1 MNMASATEIS
11 IPEHVDPSRHVDYNI
26 YGDKRFGPNRD
37 LHEALFDLGEE
48 VGRGIFWTHHNG
60 GHWLINSYDLLFE
73 AVTNPEVFSSSNF
86 MARPGTMVTIP
97 SMHGEEPYF
106 GPNSL
111 DPPEHLIYRKPLMQI
126 FSPKA
131 VREME
136 SGVRRLASA
145 LVEGVK
151 SRGRLEFLD
160 AIGEPLPVTVFLNL
174 MRMPVERLPEFRSWM
189 NDMASDD
196 LGRRNSAFSN
206 VHDTMAELIE
216 DRRRHPGDDL
226 VTRLLN
232 VDLRGSPPTQKDM
245 DSYCLLLFTAGLDT
259 LVNAFSLGAYQL
271 GRDQSLQEE
280 LRADRSL
287 IPEFIEEVL
296 RRYGVSMPAR
306 IVTRDCEFGGATLKR
321 GDLVLIML
329 PAGNLDPARFE
340 DPLRFD
346 IHREDKTHL
355 TFNSGPHRC
364 VGSHLARLEM
374 RVLFEEWFDRMPN
387 VRLDP
392 AEPPTFRAG
401 MNLTVRS
408 LPLVW

>member
-1 MNMASATEIS
+1 MASATEIS